1 MIGIYK
7 ITSPSGRVYI
17 GQSVNIENR
26 WMHYRTPNNSLGQTR
41 LNASFSKHGVTSHV
55 FEVIC
60 ECSIGEL
67 NALERSYQEQYDVLG
82 PKGLNSRLVDEDG
95 RSGYLTDDIKK
106 KISDKLT
113 GRKIPKEVI
122 EKWMKN
128 KKQYIRTDEIKDK
141 ARQKMKGRTFSEEHR
156 KKLSE
161 AKKGKP
167 SWRKGLKFK

>member
-67 NALERSYQEQYDVLG
+67 NALERSYQEQYNVLSS
-82 PKGLNSRLVDEDG
+82 KGLNCKLTSTED
-95 RSGYLTDDIKK
+95 KK
-106 KISDKLT
+106 SIASEETRYKISKALT
-113 GRKIPKEVI
+113 GRRLSKEH
-122 EKWMKN
+122 
-128 KKQYIRTDEIKDK
+128 
-141 ARQKMKGRTFSEEHR
+141 AMKGALSRVGHVMKEESKIKAVEARRRNGSYTFSEEHK
-156 KKLSE
+156 KKLSIA
-161 AKKGKP
+161 AKN
-167 SWRKGLKFK
+167 RKR